1 MTVQPT
7 ATPTGT
13 EAQIVLSLLDGFR
26 ASKAMFVAVSLGIF
40 DQLHRQTATAAEL
53 AETLGCEAHALERI
67 LGSCVAL
74 QLLTVIDGRYRNTE
88 AATRFLRLE
97 SPETLSGY
105 ILYSDRVLW
114 RLWAHLQDAVCQ
126 GTHRWQQEFG
136 SREGIFEHFFAS
148 DQDKETFLAGMHGM
162 GRLASPAAV
171 AAFDLSGFTR
181 MVDVGGATGHF
192 VIEACHCYPQLQGI
206 IFDLPAVVPVSRV
219 YVSEAGME
227 RRIHTVAGDFFTDPL
242 PGADLYALGRIL
254 HDWSEEKV
262 RFLLRKVCEHLPT
275 GGGLL
280 ICEKLLNEDRSGPS
294 SAYLQSLNML
304 VCTEGRERTPAEY
317 EALTKEAGFKEFLY
331 RRTGQPV
338 DVMLARK

>member
-1 MTVQPT
+1 MTSQPG
-7 ATPTGT
+7 ALSDSG
-13 EAQIVLSLLDGFR
+13 AQTVLSLLDGFR

-74 QLLTVIDGRYRNTE
+74 QLLTVDNGRYQNTE
-88 AATRFLRLE
+88 TAARFLRLE

-114 RLWAHLQDAVCQ
+114 RLWAHLEDAVRE
-126 GTHRWQQEFG
+126 GTHRWDQEFG

-148 DQDKETFLAGMHGM
+148 DSDKEIFLAGMHGM
-162 GRLASPAAV
+162 GLLSSPAV
-171 AAFDLSGFTR
+171 IAAFDLSGFTH
-181 MVDVGGATGHF
+181 MVDVGGATGHL
-192 VIEACHCYPQLQGI
+192 VIEACRCYPQLQGT
-206 IFDLPAVVPVSRV
+206 IFDLPAVIPVSLA
-219 YVSEAGME
+219 YVSKAGMD
-227 RRIHTVAGDFFTDPL
+227 RQVQAVAGNFFTDPL
-242 PGADLYALGRIL
+242 PQADLYALGRIL
-254 HDWSEEKV
+254 HDWSDEKV
-262 RFLLRKVCEHLPT
+262 RFLLRRVYEHLPP

-280 ICEKLLNEDRSGPS
+280 ICEKLLNEDRSGPGA
-294 SAYLQSLNML
+294 AYFQSLNML

-317 EALTKEAGFKEFLY
+317 DALTKEAGFREFVY
-331 RRTGQPV
+331 RWTGQPV